1 VAKKLQAI
9 DSLGH
14 TLLALDKDGHW
25 DDFIYGQGIAVLL
38 SFSLMKRGQSSE
50 MLSIHPL
57 VHSWSREQMSKY
69 EQQRVCQMGS
79 IILSCAV
86 PWKFTTEDYALR
98 RLISR
103 QMSYM
108 EVRQEWSSS
117 MMMRYVTTLH

>member
-1 VAKKLQAI
+1 MF
-9 DSLGH
+9 GE
-14 TLLALDKDGHW
+14 
-25 DDFIYGQGIAVLL
+25 GIGVLL
-38 SFSLMKRGQSSE
+38 SFSLIKRGQSSE

-98 RLISR
+98 RLISPHIKANELYGSETGVVK
-103 QMSYM
+103 QYDD
-108 EVRQEWSSS
+108 EICNN
-117 MMMRYVTTLH
+117 